1 VTVIDFDAVLYP
13 PITRESF
20 ETIRK
25 DGIARRV
32 CFATTH
38 RDEPRVKVGPDYV
51 GTLNLP
57 FQESVGRI
65 FQEALGLD
73 LKRGKR
79 RCACWRPIETEEEFA
94 RIKAWTVAQGTRV
107 FLRDCLT
114 VSIAL
119 DFNLYESDGG
129 PAGHTKLGELEA
141 RAKVAPDDAALSA
154 LAKAFCD
161 AIRDLPLYQGAKRI
175 AAVPPRPG
183 KVYDLPQALAGRI
196 AAELSITDIT
206 SGFVFA
212 APKGTVKDATLDE
225 KWNEWEK
232 SGLVFKSPLTN
243 RPSVILID
251 DKYQSGTSL
260 NFVASRLRAAGA
272 GEIYGLCA
280 VKTWRDTDN
289 A

>member
-1 VTVIDFDAVLYP
+1 MAIDIYAVLYP

-20 ETIRK
+20 ETIRN

-38 RDEPRVKVGPDYV
+38 RDEPRANVGPDYI

-57 FQESVGRI
+57 FSQSVGRI
-65 FQEALGLD
+65 FGEALGLD

-79 RCACWRPIETEEEFA
+79 PGACWRPIETEEEFA

-119 DFNLYESDGG
+119 DLNLRESAGG
-129 PAGHTKLGELEA
+129 PGGHTELGELEA
-141 RAKVAPDDAALSA
+141 RAKSAPDAAALTA
-154 LAKAFCD
+154 LARAFCE
-161 AIRDLPLYQGAKRI
+161 AIRDLPPYRGAKCI

-183 KVYDLPQALAGRI
+183 KAYDLPQTLAGRI
-196 AAELSITDIT
+196 ASELSITDIT

-212 APKGTVKDATLDE
+212 APKGTVKDATVE
-225 KWNEWEK
+225 ERWSEWEK
-232 SGLVFKSPLTN
+232 SGLVFKPPLTN

-251 DKYQSGTSL
+251 DKYQSGTSI

-272 GEIYGLCA
+272 GEIFGLCA